1 VDVVVTISPNVYI
14 CIYIYVFVYIPQFL
28 KAKSSS
34 NTTATM
40 LCNKSPTKYA
50 ILRGLIR
57 LDLPPWH
64 RRGDNS
70 KRSWIW
76 ESSPKG
82 TRSWCERCCN
92 MHGNMET
99 PSKSPSHVGKYT
111 STMEH
116 MGKWMTWMTSQ
127 PGAIKNSERLEMWS
141 PKCPKLLA
149 FKVFSWSLG
158 CSYVWEHFTGSLL
171 ISWENPSG

>member
-1 VDVVVTISPNVYI
+1 MYI
-14 CIYIYVFVYIPQFL
+14 FVYNFWKPSHHQTPPPPCFATRVQQNL
-28 KAKSSS
+28 LSS
-34 NTTATM
+34 
-40 LCNKSPTKYA
+40 
-50 ILRGLIR
+50 GIR

-64 RRGDNS
+64 PGDNS

-76 ESSPKG
+76 ESSPG
-82 TRSWCERCCN
+82 TRSCERCCN
-92 MHGNMET
+92 MHSNMET

-116 MGKWMTWMTSQ
+116 MGKWMTRMTSQ
-127 PGAIKNSERLEMWS
+127 PGATKNSERLEMWS

-149 FKVFSWSLG
+149 FKLFSWSLG
-158 CSYVWEHFTGSLL
+158 CSFYFWEHFTGPLL